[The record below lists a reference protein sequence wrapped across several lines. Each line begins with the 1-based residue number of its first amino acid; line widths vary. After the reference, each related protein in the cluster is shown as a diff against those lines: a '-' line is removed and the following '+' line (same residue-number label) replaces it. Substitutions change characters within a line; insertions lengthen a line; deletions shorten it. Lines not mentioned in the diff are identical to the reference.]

1 MQRREN
7 RMANKTLLFMILF
20 ISSVFLV
27 NIPGACLA
35 QAGDNTKISKKDT
48 SPKDHTVDRQVETKQ
63 DRKIKNVQGLRIL
76 ELRETP
82 AQTMIKATDLTRKE
96 PAAPV
101 AADE

>member
-1 MQRREN
+1 
-7 RMANKTLLFMILF
+7 MANKILLFMILF

-27 NIPGACLA
+27 NIPGGLA
-35 QAGDNTKISKKDT
+35 QPGDNTKISKQDT
-48 SPKDHTVDRQVETKQ
+48 SPKDLTVDRQVETKQ

-96 PAAPV
+96 PAPTV
-101 AADE
+101 ATDK

>member
-1 MQRREN
+1 
-7 RMANKTLLFMILF
+7 MAYKKLLFMVLF
-20 ISSVFLV
+20 ISAVFLV

-35 QAGDNTKISKKDT
+35 QPGDNTKISKQDT
-48 SPKDHTVDRQVETKQ
+48 SPKDLTVDRQVETKQ

-96 PAAPV
+96 PAAP
-101 AADE
+101 AATDE

>member
-1 MQRREN
+1 
-7 RMANKTLLFMILF
+7 MANKILPFMILF

-35 QAGDNTKISKKDT
+35 QPGANTKINKQDT
-48 SPKDHTVDRQVETKQ
+48 SPKDLAVDRQVETKQ

-96 PAAPV
+96 PAALV
-101 AADE
+101 APEE

>member
-1 MQRREN
+1 MAK
-7 RMANKTLLFMILF
+7 ANKILPFMILF

-35 QAGDNTKISKKDT
+35 QPGDNTKISKQDT
-48 SPKDHTVDRQVETKQ
+48 SSKNLTVDRQIETKQ

-76 ELRETP
+76 EIRETP

-96 PAAPV
+96 PVAPV
-101 AADE
+101 ATDE